1 MTDNVV
7 PLHTDHQ
14 DDPRDVLADLLAN
27 EWIRLI
33 LDLQAGKED
42 GEGAGGSSKP
52 VSKPM
57 TTAERVRILSSA
69 SDYLLKLQKQKPSR
83 TRSGIADLAAQHRDS
98 PGRTRRR

>member
-7 PLHTDHQ
+7 PLHSDHPE
-14 DDPRDVLADLLAN
+14 DPRDELADLLAL
-27 EWIRLI
+27 EWLRLI
-33 LDLQAGKED
+33 KDLSSAKE
-42 GEGAGGSSKP
+42 GAEGAGGSSNA
-52 VSKPM
+52 VFKPM

-83 TRSGIADLAAQHRDS
+83 PKSGIADLAAAHRDT